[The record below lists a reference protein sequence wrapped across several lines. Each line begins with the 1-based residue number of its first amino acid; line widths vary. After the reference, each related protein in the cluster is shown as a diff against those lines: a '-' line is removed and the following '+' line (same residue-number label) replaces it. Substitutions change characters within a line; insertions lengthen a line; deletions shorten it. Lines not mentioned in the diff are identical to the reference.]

1 MSGNDSN
8 GSGGDAD
15 GQTSDE
21 VKVDKWDGNAVKN
34 SLDDAVKKVFTDSE
48 RRLRYVENHVLVDTR
63 LTICLTAVGAAMFAL
78 VWDYLNPFP
87 LSRPVL
93 IGCVVSYFVLMCV
106 LTVYTT
112 FVEKG
117 IFLRATQSDP
127 TGVDKPKLWTV
138 SSLLKRFDDVYHLC
152 VEYKAPNGR
161 TSEANLS
168 KSIANW
174 FDSNGVLLYDKFESE
189 VLKLHDSLLSD
200 KKNK

>member
-1 MSGNDSN
+1 MTNN
-8 GSGGDAD
+8 ETNGGDSD
-15 GQTSDE
+15 VSSDE

-34 SLDDAVKKVFTDSE
+34 ALDDAVKKALTDTD
-48 RRLRYVENHVLVDTR
+48 RKLKYTENHVLIDTR
-63 LTICLTAVGAAMFAL
+63 LFICVTAVGAAMFAL

-93 IGCVVSYFVLMCV
+93 IACVISYFILMTI
-106 LTVYTT
+106 LTIYSTYI
-112 FVEKG
+112 EKG
-117 IFLRATQSDP
+117 IFLRAVQTDP
-127 TGVDKPKLWTV
+127 TGVDKPKLWTA

-152 VEYKAPNGR
+152 IEYKAPNGR
-161 TSEANLS
+161 VSEANLS

-174 FDSNGVLLYDKFESE
+174 FDSNGVLLYDKFEAE